1 MFDISLIYELIVV
14 ETLLRIT
21 FFLYYYLFI
30 FMHVYHFAFI
40 FFFSITGISVGCS
53 DNYMADIDCQWV
65 DITDLKQ
72 GKYVF
77 KVSFSAF
84 SFRISFF
91 RKCIYK

>member
-1 MFDISLIYELIVV
+1 
-14 ETLLRIT
+14 
-21 FFLYYYLFI
+21 
-30 FMHVYHFAFI
+30 
-40 FFFSITGISVGCS
+40 
-53 DNYMADIDCQWV
+53 MADIDCQWV

-91 RKCIYK
+91 SKMHLQITVFKSELRFKIYFATSEESLKVYIPVSTNL